1 MLPFLR
7 RDRIC
12 APPGPWREAHLPQK
26 WARIAVAPTPSRR
39 MLFTLLFFVLVP
51 SGINTGLVG
60 QQLQATEA
68 QVKAAYLF
76 NFGKYVSWP
85 PISGEHFLIC
95 VLGRDPFGS
104 VLDEIVAGEKIAS
117 KQAEVRRI
125 RSFHDASSCQMLFI
139 ASSEDAQIR
148 SVLPELANVPVL
160 LVSDLPGFVERG
172 GMIQFVTEGNRVRFL
187 VNLKAAQRVGL
198 TLSSELL
205 KVAKSVQR
213 DTPGVL

>member
-1 MLPFLR
+1 MPPRPGRFTGNTSPNR
-7 RDRIC
+7 RTIF
-12 APPGPWREAHLPQK
+12 A
-26 WARIAVAPTPSRR
+26 
-39 MLFTLLFFVLVP
+39 LLIFIFVL
-51 SGINTGLVG
+51 SGIHTELVG
-60 QQLQATEA
+60 QQLQATES
-68 QVKAAYLF
+68 QIKAAYLF

-85 PISGEHFLIC
+85 PFSSEHFLIC

-104 VLDEIVAGEKIAS
+104 ALDEIVAGEKIAA

-187 VNLKAAQRVGL
+187 VNLKAAQKVGL
-198 TLSSELL
+198 TFSSELL

-213 DTPGVL
+213 DAPGVL

>member
-1 MLPFLR
+1 MLPFR
-7 RDRIC
+7 RKERMG
-12 APPGPWREAHLPQK
+12 PPHRSSREVRVRRPRGK
-26 WARIAVAPTPSRR
+26 SSVAGSRNR
-39 MLFTLLFFVLVP
+39 RTLSTLLIFVLA
-51 SGINTGLVG
+51 SGISTGQVG
-60 QQLQATEA
+60 QQLRATEA

-85 PISGEHFLIC
+85 QFPNEHFSIC

-104 VLDEIVAGEKIAS
+104 ALDEIVGGERIAA
-117 KQAEVRRI
+117 KLAEVRRI

-139 ASSEDAQIR
+139 ATSEDAQVQ
-148 SVLPELANVPVL
+148 SVLAELANVPVL